1 MHRATYRYREQ
12 SQVDFDGLVQWPILV
27 NILPLKVLANYSVQL
42 DASEPRASNLL
53 IEWETPRNFV
63 LLIVLA

>member
-27 NILPLKVLANYSVQL
+27 NILTLKVLATILFSWIRHQ
-42 DASEPRASNLL
+42 
-53 IEWETPRNFV
+53 NFWGW
-63 LLIVLA
+63 